1 MTGPVGAALA
11 AAGAT
16 AVPVGAVVALLA
28 GAPPRLV
35 VEGNPLPHPVPAR
48 VVVVPNVVGMSVGR
62 AEAAVS
68 HSRLRFRPS
77 PATIPAGARLTVA
90 GMRPQAGSLVA
101 PGSLVVVRLE
111 MPGPDRPGR

>member
-1 MTGPVGAALA
+1 MTGAVGAALG
-11 AAGAT
+11 AAGAV

-35 VEGNPLPHPVPAR
+35 AEGDPLPHPVPAR

-62 AEAAVS
+62 ARAAVS
-68 HSRLRFRPS
+68 HSRLKFRPS
-77 PATIPAGARLTVA
+77 PAQLPPRVRLTVTA
-90 GMRPQAGSLVA
+90 MRPAAGSLVA

-111 MPGPDRPGR
+111 LPGPDRPGG